1 MKHKT
6 ISPRMGR
13 VGGQAVL
20 EGVMMKSGDRC
31 ATACRRADGS
41 IAVSRATFVSAR
53 KKNRFFAL
61 PLVRG
66 VVNFVEMMKLSM
78 NTLNTSAE
86 IMGETDEP
94 ETKFERWLREKL
106 HIDLTAVVSVIG
118 IILGLLLSVGL
129 FIYLPRFLSDLILP
143 HAAPGWKALLE
154 GGFKVLLFVGY
165 LALVSLMRDM
175 RRVFAYHGAEHKS
188 VACYEAGDE
197 LTPENAKKH
206 TRFHPRCGTS
216 FMFVMIL
223 IGILFSVFINLLFP
237 GLSGLRF
244 GNLLYT
250 LIKLL
255 ILPLVVGIGFEFIM
269 YAGKHDN
276 FLVRI
281 LSAPGLWMQRLT
293 TREPDETMLE
303 CAITALKC
311 AMPDEFPD
319 FDEKTYDR
327 SPKPAPAENTEDGDG
342 DTAADDPSADT
353 SASVTDTAAPDEGKT
368 DGAGTSAADMARTV
382 GETPAA
388 TAEEAAD
395 TAADGT
401 DGSPVTGDPAD
412 ITDAPAYEVTADTA
426 EVPDDEKNT
435 SVETPGDA
443 SPADTAVP
451 TDPAAVPSADET
463 L

>member
-1 MKHKT
+1 MKQKT

-31 ATACRRADGS
+31 ATACRKADGS

-53 KKNRFFAL
+53 KKNKFFAL

-78 NTLNTSAE
+78 DTLNTSAE

-94 ETKFERWLREKL
+94 ESRFERWLREKL
-106 HIDLTAVVSVIG
+106 HINLTTVVSVIG
-118 IILGLLLSVGL
+118 ILLGLVLSVGL
-129 FIYLPRFLSDLILP
+129 FIYLPRLLSGLILP
-143 HAAPGWKALLE
+143 HAAPGWRALLE
-154 GGFKVLLFVGY
+154 GGCKVLLFVGY
-165 LALVSLMRDM
+165 LALVSLMQDM

-197 LTPENAKKH
+197 LTPENARKH

-276 FLVRI
+276 LIVRI

-319 FDEKTYDR
+319 FDETTYDR
-327 SPKPAPAENTEDGDG
+327 SPKHADAKEAEDVSD
-342 DTAADDPSADT
+342 AADDD
-353 SASVTDTAAPDEGKT
+353 
-368 DGAGTSAADMARTV
+368 
-382 GETPAA
+382 
-388 TAEEAAD
+388 
-395 TAADGT
+395 AADGNA
-401 DGSPVTGDPAD
+401 DVPAD
-412 ITDAPAYEVTADTA
+412 DTTGNVMTDEATAKTDADTPADETTVKTDADAPADDT
-426 EVPDDEKNT
+426 VP
-435 SVETPGDA
+435 
-443 SPADTAVP
+443 DTAVP
-451 TDPAAVPSADET
+451 ADEGDVFPVAPDDET

>member
-1 MKHKT
+1 
-6 ISPRMGR
+6 MGR

-129 FIYLPRFLSDLILP
+129 FIYLPRFLSALILP

-353 SASVTDTAAPDEGKT
+353 SASVTDTAAPDEDKT

-395 TAADGT
+395 GT
-401 DGSPVTGDPAD
+401 DGFPAGDPAD
-412 ITDAPAYEVTADTA
+412 ITDAPANEAAADTA
-426 EVPDDEKNT
+426 EVPVDEKT
-435 SVETPGDA
+435 ASVETPGDA

-451 TDPAAVPSADET
+451 TDPAAVPTADET

>member
-1 MKHKT
+1 M
-6 ISPRMGR
+6 
-13 VGGQAVL
+13 
-20 EGVMMKSGDRC
+20 
-31 ATACRRADGS
+31 
-41 IAVSRATFVSAR
+41 
-53 KKNRFFAL
+53 
-61 PLVRG
+61 
-66 VVNFVEMMKLSM
+66 
-78 NTLNTSAE
+78 
-86 IMGETDEP
+86 
-94 ETKFERWLREKL
+94 
-106 HIDLTAVVSVIG
+106 
-118 IILGLLLSVGL
+118 GL
-129 FIYLPRFLSDLILP
+129 FIYLPRFLSALILP

-281 LSAPGLWMQRLT
+281 LSAPGLGMQGLT
-293 TREPDETMLE
+293 TRDPDENMLE
-303 CAITALKC
+303 CAISALKC

-353 SASVTDTAAPDEGKT
+353 S
-368 DGAGTSAADMARTV
+368 GTSAADMARTV

-395 TAADGT
+395 GT
-401 DGSPVTGDPAD
+401 DGFPAGDPAD
-412 ITDAPAYEVTADTA
+412 ITDAPANEAAADTA
-426 EVPDDEKNT
+426 EVPVDEKT
-435 SVETPGDA
+435 ASVETPGDA

-451 TDPAAVPSADET
+451 TDPAAVPTADET

>member
-53 KKNRFFAL
+53 KKNKFFAL

-106 HIDLTAVVSVIG
+106 HIDLTTVVSVIG

-129 FIYLPRFLSDLILP
+129 FIYLPRFLSALILP

-276 FLVRI
+276 LLVRI

-327 SPKPAPAENTEDGDG
+327 SPKPAPTENTEDGDG
-342 DTAADDPSADT
+342 DIPADDPSADT
-353 SASVTDTAAPDEGKT
+353 AASVTDT
-368 DGAGTSAADMARTV
+368 AGTSAADMARTA

-388 TAEEAAD
+388 TAEEATD

-401 DGSPVTGDPAD
+401 DGSPAGDPAD
-412 ITDAPAYEVTADTA
+412 TTDAPANEATADTA
-426 EVPDDEKNT
+426 EAPVDEKT
-435 SVETPGDA
+435 DPVEASGDA

-451 TDPAAVPSADET
+451 TDPTAVPSADET

>member
-1 MKHKT
+1 
-6 ISPRMGR
+6 MGR

-53 KKNRFFAL
+53 KKNKFFAL

-129 FIYLPRFLSDLILP
+129 FIYLPRFLSALLLP

-353 SASVTDTAAPDEGKT
+353 SASVADTAAPDEDKT

-401 DGSPVTGDPAD
+401 DSSPVTGDPAD
-412 ITDAPAYEVTADTA
+412 ITDAPANEAAADTA
-426 EVPDDEKNT
+426 EVPVDEKT
-435 SVETPGDA
+435 ASVETPGDA

-451 TDPAAVPSADET
+451 TDPAAVPTADET